1 MITTFPL
8 HICSLEAIREADIS
22 LYDGIITIEDSNIKN
37 PFRVDYGGPE
47 QLILTFDDISKST
60 EEFVEPQ
67 IVHIERALLFA
78 DKIGNGSLLVHCHAG
93 ISRSSAIALA
103 IIAKKLGAGK
113 EDEAVKTL
121 EFINPN
127 CRPNKALVF
136 MSDEILDLKGKLIE
150 SVMNSVPVTN

>member
-1 MITTFPL
+1 MIKTFPL
-8 HICSLEAIREADIS
+8 HICSLEAVREADIS

-47 QLILTFDDISKST
+47 QLILKFDDISKPI
-60 EEFVEPQ
+60 EEFIEPQ
-67 IVHIERALLFA
+67 IIHVERALFFA

-103 IIAKKLGAGK
+103 IITKKLGVGK

-121 EFINPN
+121 EYINPN

-136 MSDEILDLKGKLIE
+136 MSDEILNLNGKLIE
-150 SVMNSVPVTN
+150 SVMDKVPLTS